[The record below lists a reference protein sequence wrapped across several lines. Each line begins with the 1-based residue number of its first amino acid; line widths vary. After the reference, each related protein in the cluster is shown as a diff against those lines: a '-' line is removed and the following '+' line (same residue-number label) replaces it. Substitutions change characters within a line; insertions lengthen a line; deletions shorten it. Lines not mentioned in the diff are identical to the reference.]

1 MRKSVLLAGVLCA
14 GLILAG
20 GKASAHAEGN
30 QTPEATKPQKVVV
43 EVKPGDSLSKIAKK
57 QKTTYQRIF
66 FANDFIQD
74 PNIIHPGDKLR
85 IPARNEKLKERAL
98 PATTTARQVKPV
110 AYKSTKATKKTTSY
124 KRSAPRVSVPK
135 NAVSGSVWDRLAAC
149 ESGGNWA
156 INTGNGYYG
165 GLQFSAATWR
175 GVGGSG
181 LPHQA
186 SKAEQIKRGQ
196 ILQARS
202 GWGQWPACTRM
213 LGLR

>member
-1 MRKSVLLAGVLCA
+1 MRKSVLVTGLFVAGIIFA
-14 GLILAG
+14 GSNTTVSAQG
-20 GKASAHAEGN
+20 ADASE
-30 QTPEATKPQKVVV
+30 PSKPKQVVV
-43 EVKPGDSLSKIAKK
+43 QIKSGDSLSKIAKK
-57 QKTTYQRIF
+57 HNTTYQRLF
-66 FANDFIQD
+66 YANTFIKD
-74 PNIIHPGDKLR
+74 PNIIHPGEKVR
-85 IPARNEKLKERAL
+85 VPAKNEKLKERAL
-98 PATTTARQVKPV
+98 PATASVAPVKP
-110 AYKSTKATKKTTSY
+110 TTSSAKQY
-124 KRSAPRVSVPK
+124 RSTSKPRPVSVPA

>member
-14 GLILAG
+14 GLMLAG
-20 GKASAHAEGN
+20 GKASARAEG
-30 QTPEATKPQKVVV
+30 ASAPQKVESQKVIV
-43 EVKPGDSLSKIAKK
+43 EVKSGDSLSKIAKK

-66 FANDFIQD
+66 YANDFIKD
-74 PNIIHPGDKLR
+74 PNIIHPGEDVR
-85 IPARNEKLKERAL
+85 IPAKDEKLKERAI
-98 PATTTARQVKPV
+98 PGASVQVTPKAKKTP
-110 AYKSTKATKKTTSY
+110 YKTRSSYRKSTPA
-124 KRSAPRVSVPK
+124 VSVPK

-165 GLQFSAATWR
+165 GLQFTAATWR
-175 GVGGSG
+175 AVGGSG

-186 SKAEQIKRGQ
+186 SRAEQIKRGQ

>member
-14 GLILAG
+14 GLIMAG
-20 GKASAHAEGN
+20 GKASAHAQGA
-30 QTPEATKPQKVVV
+30 QAPKTTKPTKVVV

-66 FANDFIQD
+66 YANDFIQD
-74 PNIIHPGDKLR
+74 PNVIHPGDKVR
-85 IPARNEKLKERAL
+85 IPDSKEKLKERAL
-98 PATTTARQVKPV
+98 PETTVKTAPV
-110 AYKSTKATKKTTSY
+110 AKKTSKKAQTSY
-124 KRSAPRVSVPK
+124 KSYKKNGRSVAVPK

>member
-14 GLILAG
+14 GLIMAG
-20 GKASAHAEGN
+20 GKASALAEGAN
-30 QTPEATKPQKVVV
+30 APEATKPQKIVV

-66 FANDFIQD
+66 YANDFIQD
-74 PNIIHPGDKLR
+74 PNIIHPGDKVR
-85 IPARNEKLKERAL
+85 IPASDEKLKERAL
-98 PATTTARQVKPV
+98 PTAPKQVAPK
-110 AYKSTKATKKTTSY
+110 TKKTTKPTGRTSY
-124 KRSAPRVSVPK
+124 KKTAPAASVPK

-149 ESGGNWA
+149 ESGGNWS

-175 GVGGSG
+175 SVGGSG

>member
-20 GKASAHAEGN
+20 GKASARAEGAVA
-30 QTPEATKPQKVVV
+30 PDKVEPQKVIV
-43 EVKPGDSLSKIAKK
+43 EVKSGDSLSKIAKK
-57 QKTTYQRIF
+57 QDTTYQRIF
-66 FANDFIQD
+66 YANDFIKD
-74 PNIIHPGDKLR
+74 PNIIHPGDDLR
-85 IPARNEKLKERAL
+85 IPAKDEKLKERAI
-98 PATTTARQVKPV
+98 PGADVQVTP
-110 AYKSTKATKKTTSY
+110 KAKKTTYKSQPSY
-124 KRSAPRVSVPK
+124 RKSTPAVSVPK

-175 GVGGSG
+175 AVGGSG